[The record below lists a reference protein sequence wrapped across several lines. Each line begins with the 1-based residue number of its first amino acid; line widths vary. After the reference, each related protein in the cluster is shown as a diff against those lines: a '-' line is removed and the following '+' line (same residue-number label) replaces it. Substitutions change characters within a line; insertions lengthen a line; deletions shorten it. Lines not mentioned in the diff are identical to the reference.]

1 MSGKYDAHKLL
12 IANRGEI
19 AARIIRTAKKLEL
32 RTVAIYTPS
41 DALSPHVIL
50 ADEAVPLPL
59 DNDLASEANAY
70 LKGFSIISI
79 CRTHSVTLVHP
90 GYGFLSENAEFARH
104 VIDAGMMWLGPRP
117 DVIQLMGMKHE
128 ARKVAIQ
135 AGLEVVPGSDGLV
148 TTVND
153 VVAVAN
159 KVGFPVILK
168 ATAGGGGM
176 GMVVCSNELEMKG
189 RFQTT
194 KDRAKVRI
202 TSLDYL
208 VFLIIFQVLFGNDG
222 VFVERYFQAA
232 RHIEIQV
239 RKPSVI

>member
-1 MSGKYDAHKLL
+1 MSCTYDTHKLL

-19 AARIIRTAKKLEL
+19 AARIIRTAKKLGL

-41 DALSPHVIL
+41 DALSPHVVL

-59 DNDLASEANAY
+59 DNGAVSEANAY

-79 CRTHSVTLVHP
+79 CQTHSVTLVHP
-90 GYGFLSENAEFARH
+90 GYGFLSENAEFARQ
-104 VIDAGMMWLGPRP
+104 VIDAGMTWLGPRP
-117 DVIQLMGMKHE
+117 DVIHLMGMKHE

-153 VVAVAN
+153 AVAVAN

-176 GMVVCSNELEMKG
+176 GMVVCSDESELKD

-194 KDRAKVRI
+194 KDRAMVSV
-202 TSLDYL
+202 TSLGYI
-208 VFLIIFQVLFGNDG
+208 VFL
-222 VFVERYFQAA
+222 RYFSDF
-232 RHIEIQV
+232 I
-239 RKPSVI
+239 RK